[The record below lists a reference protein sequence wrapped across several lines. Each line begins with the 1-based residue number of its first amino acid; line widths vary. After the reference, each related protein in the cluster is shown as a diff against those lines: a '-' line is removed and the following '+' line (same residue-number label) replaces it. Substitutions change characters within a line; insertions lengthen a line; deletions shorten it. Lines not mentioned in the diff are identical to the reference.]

1 MDTKW
6 MSQIGISIQI
16 NTQIKVYIVKFY
28 IYKKNLLA
36 SSPLIKV
43 TK

>member
-1 MDTKW
+1 

-28 IYKKNLLA
+28 IYKKFTTKFTINQ
-36 SSPLIKV
+36 SNQMKVHIK
-43 TK
+43 